1 MKMNRIYAV
10 LASSVFAFGSLHPA
24 AIVAQVTTEDQK
36 PARQVARDTSHDENP
51 SKPCGTSVDTVHT
64 FYLRNATQTND
75 ANEIY
80 TSIRQMLPPQMKS
93 FFVPNQMAIEICAP
107 PEQIALVQKMLS
119 DLDRPKKNY
128 RLTYTVTE
136 MDGTAH
142 ISTHHYSMIVTPGQQ
157 ATLKQGS
164 RVPILT
170 GSTPQGSSSVN
181 QFSYVDMGMNFDA
194 TIDTIA
200 EGIRLRTT
208 VEQSSVAEEKN
219 GSLPQ
224 DPVIRQATFKGTT
237 FLVPGKPMKLG
248 TFEIADTNRHLDLE
262 VSMEPLP

>member
-1 MKMNRIYAV
+1 MKMKLIYAM
-10 LASSVFAFGSLHPA
+10 LSSSVVAFGAFHPA
-24 AIVAQVTTEDQK
+24 AVAAQGTGEDQK
-36 PARQVARDTSHDENP
+36 PARQVAHDESP
-51 SKPCGTSVDTVHT
+51 AKPCGTSVDTVHT
-64 FYLRNATQTND
+64 FYLRHATQTNE

-93 FFVPNQMAIEICAP
+93 FFVPNQMAIEVCAP
-107 PEQIALVQKMLS
+107 PEQIALVQKMLN

-128 RLTYTVTE
+128 RLTYTATE
-136 MDGTAH
+136 VDGTTH
-142 ISTHHYSMIVTPGQQ
+142 ISTHHYSMVVTPGQQ

-170 GSTPQGSSSVN
+170 GSAPQGSSSVN

-194 TIDTIA
+194 TIDTTS

-224 DPVIRQATFKGTT
+224 DPVIRQATFKGTS
-237 FLVPGKPMKLG
+237 FLVPGKPLKLG
-248 TFEIADTNRHLDLE
+248 TFDIPDTNRHLDLE